1 MDKELRLS
9 SGLISD
15 FQAQYLKSFG
25 EEIGASEAEAHLIC
39 LMELL
44 LITQKPQDE
53 KDNNYEQP
61 TDNTRISR
69 Q

>member
-9 SGLISD
+9 KSLVQD
-15 FQAQYLKSFG
+15 FQTQYLKSFG

-44 LITQKPQDE
+44 VITQKSQDE
-53 KDNNYEQP
+53 KENKYEQP
-61 TDNTRISR
+61 TNNSRIPR
-69 Q
+69 

>member
-9 SGLISD
+9 KGLVND

-25 EEIGASEAEAHLIC
+25 EAIGASEAEAHLIC

-44 LITQKPQDE
+44 VITQKPQDE
-53 KDNNYEQP
+53 KENKYEQP
-61 TDNTRISR
+61 TNDSRIPR
-69 Q
+69 